1 VNQSPIDHLLGA
13 LGKLDVKAVVAL
25 VTPDGRL
32 LTADGRRVEGTEA
45 VDSDCFQVG
54 PLRRG
59 AGSIPASCTDLPDC
73 GGGDLVAEPDELAV
87 HAPRPARC
95 SR

>member
-1 VNQSPIDHLLGA
+1 VSQSPIDHLLGA

-25 VTPDGRL
+25 VTPDGRP

-59 AGSIPASCTDLPDC
+59 AGSIPASCTDLP
-73 GGGDLVAEPDELAV
+73 G
-87 HAPRPARC
+87 
-95 SR
+95 